1 MVMGASR
8 TERNIG
14 AVVQEQLQ
22 DEGWTVDGS
31 DCLDTDG
38 VYRIPSTDLKQYDAM
53 VVTLGHTRM
62 VPFSEAS
69 EDDIHEVIR
78 GSLILPLMAA
88 RGYVRDRNSRGGTV
102 VLVGSYAHDH
112 PLTHCAAYC
121 AAKAGLAA
129 AVKELAWEMTPLFFF
144 HIVHPYHVPA
154 TPMGQ
159 RVVEGLMESRDLTMI
174 QAEAYQRKDLRMPE
188 HLTAG
193 EVAEVVSWLLSDP
206 VARWTAG
213 SGINLYGGSR

>member
-1 MVMGASR
+1 MVLGASR
-8 TERNIG
+8 TEQNIG
-14 AVVQEQLQ
+14 AAVR
-22 DEGWTVDGS
+22 DELSHWGWTVDGS
-31 DCLDTDG
+31 DCRDEDG
-38 VYRIPSTDLKQYDAM
+38 VYRIPSTDFKQYDAM
-53 VVTLGHTRM
+53 VITLGYTR
-62 VPFSEAS
+62 VIPFDQAS

-88 RGYVRDRNSRGGTV
+88 RGYVRDRGSRGGSV

-112 PLTHCAAYC
+112 PLTNGAAYC

-129 AVKELAWEMTPLFFF
+129 AVRELAWEMTPVFFF

-159 RVVEGLMESRDLTMI
+159 RVVESLMESKDLTRD
-174 QAEAYQRKDLRMPE
+174 QADAYQRKDLRMPE
-188 HLTAG
+188 HLQPS
-193 EVAEVVSWLLSDP
+193 EIAEVVQWLLTEP
-206 VARWTAG
+206 AAKWTAG

>member
-1 MVMGASR
+1 MVLGASR
-8 TERNIG
+8 TEANIG
-14 AVVQEQLQ
+14 AAIR
-22 DEGWTVDGS
+22 DELSHWGWTVDGS
-31 DCLDTDG
+31 DCLDPDG
-38 VYRIPSTDLKQYDAM
+38 VYRIPSTDLKQYDAL

-69 EDDIHEVIR
+69 EDDINEVIR
-78 GSLILPLMAA
+78 GSLVLPLMAA
-88 RGYVRDRNSRGGTV
+88 KGFVRDRNSRGGSV

-129 AVKELAWEMTPLFFF
+129 AVKELAWELTPIFFF
-144 HIVHPYHVPA
+144 HIVHPYHVPE

-159 RVVEGLMESRDLTMI
+159 GVVDGLMRSKDLTRE
-174 QAEAYQRKDLRMPE
+174 QAESYQRKDLKMPE
-188 HLTAG
+188 HLKAV
-193 EVAEVVSWLLSDP
+193 EIAEVIQWLLTEP
-206 VARWTAG
+206 AAKWTAG